1 MDNKLQ
7 DLIKK
12 YNNNKKN
19 SILELRIHN
28 LKFLDKYRNDDLYKL
43 IQAATERG
51 FNGIEWIDFWGVG
64 GINIDMCVKWVY
76 DIIKEQ
82 ELYGII
88 EPYYNN
94 INQRLGIIIIRNK
107 LNEVP
112 VCLPLELQDKNK
124 KIIKIETIN
133 ENDEEQF
140 IKLSSSKIINPEY
153 KKKSRIRR
161 LSNKI
166 TNFASKLSKSFS
178 GSSISSIAS
187 NTSTK
192 CVNEVVTTKMDINT
206 LTS

>member
-1 MDNKLQ
+1 MN
-7 DLIKK
+7 
-12 YNNNKKN
+12 
-19 SILELRIHN
+19 
-28 LKFLDKYRNDDLYKL
+28 KYRNDDLYKL
-43 IQAATERG
+43 IQDATERG
-51 FNGIEWIDFWGVG
+51 FNGIEWIDFCGVG

-140 IKLSSSKIINPEY
+140 IKLSSCKIINPEY

-192 CVNEVVTTKMDINT
+192 CVNEVVTTKMGINT